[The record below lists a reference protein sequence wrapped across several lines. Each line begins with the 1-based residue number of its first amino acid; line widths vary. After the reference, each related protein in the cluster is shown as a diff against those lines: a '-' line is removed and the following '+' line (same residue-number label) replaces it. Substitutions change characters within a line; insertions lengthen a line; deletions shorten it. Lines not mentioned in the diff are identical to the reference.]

1 MSMFDPRPKAEKKK
15 IIQIQLCGLFL
26 LTPFH
31 PPPSSSLKMGA
42 HLLDSIQNRKIFVRK
57 ETGGY
62 HSKAYL
68 LPIQDVQ

>member
-1 MSMFDPRPKAEKKK
+1 MSMFDPRPKAEKKRSFRFK
-15 IIQIQLCGLFL
+15 LCGLFL

-42 HLLDSIQNRKIFVRK
+42 HLLDSIQSRKIFVRK

-62 HSKAYL
+62 HNKAYL